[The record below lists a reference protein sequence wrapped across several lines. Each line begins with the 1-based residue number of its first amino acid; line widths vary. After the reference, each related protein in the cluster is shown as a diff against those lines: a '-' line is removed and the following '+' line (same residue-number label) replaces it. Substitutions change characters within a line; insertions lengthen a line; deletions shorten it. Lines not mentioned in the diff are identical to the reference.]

1 MKLDELSGYPCIY
14 YGGTPDKAPPT
25 PCDPER
31 ALDKTFCSKC
41 DLLPIYRAHIAL
53 RAAVLGDMTGK
64 EAAKMYRAAACR
76 SSTYDDEMDRF
87 NALADVAETL

>member
-1 MKLDELSGYPCIY
+1 
-14 YGGTPDKAPPT
+14 
-25 PCDPER
+25 
-31 ALDKTFCSKC
+31 
-41 DLLPIYRAHIAL
+41 
-53 RAAVLGDMTGK
+53 MTGK